1 MKPCLKLILA
11 QPDPVQ
17 ETFAQRVERG
27 LSLGATQEEAK
38 REAARMLM
46 DDIKA
51 EAEMIEKALREQHPE
66 VFEGAAGGPAKPG
79 IRYSIEPGY
88 SAEADPETVRW
99 LSAQGGNPGEVGV
112 IYDKPIEALRMAAEA
127 KGITGFTKF
136 TGISRIAARHAMRDH
151 PEITPEVL
159 ASAFASL
166 RSPRLI
172 VDGGR
177 KEDGRHAM
185 VLVTPVNVG
194 PGEGLPVLVAIN
206 SGKRGTDFASVA
218 LVATSYGKENS
229 AAWVAAQIKAG
240 KVVYADE
247 AELGRLAR
255 YQRALKLPSIQRMPG
270 GKTTQVPAF
279 SVLTSANLGKFTA
292 GQKGW
297 NKSVIIEPA
306 RDAADI
312 GVGAKFSR
320 DSLGFYS
327 ELEAQIEK
335 SGPGKADPGS
345 WGQFIGALSSK
356 GVKADEVEWSG
367 VTDWLDMQ
375 QGKVSKQQVLE
386 YLNAGGVR
394 VEEVTLGQP
403 RRNATKYGQYTLPGG
418 ENYREVLLTLPEAKG
433 KTQSYYIAYKDGPT
447 LGSGFDSEAAA
458 RAALAETFEGRND
471 LEIRPGVGE
480 RASIRTGYKSAH
492 WDEPNVLAHIRL
504 NDRTDADGN
513 KVLFVE
519 EAQSDWG
526 QSFKK
531 QRDAEGSMDERID
544 AILREFGGPIGRTD
558 GEGWHYRWMGEKVAA
573 PGATGYGEARAQQR
587 AKAESMARERVG
599 KSSTP
604 AAPFVTKTDGW
615 LNLALKRVM
624 AMAVDGGY
632 DKIAFVTGE
641 QSAERYDLSKQVDM
655 LSMDPGYPGGYNIT
669 AWKGGDEVASKK
681 VADEAEAAEMVGKEV
696 AARLF
701 ARKDEGH
708 VELTG
713 LDLKVGGEGMKYFY
727 DAIVPNAVKALAK
740 KVGGVV
746 GPVRVQ
752 VGETTRRLDP
762 PMMGRR
768 AEPVMADQPG
778 LTITD
783 AMRAKVEAGLPRFS
797 RDEGQFE
804 LPEFGPG
811 SRAQLA
817 LQDRYNRWK
826 QAVQAVREQGGNV
839 NEYNDFYLAEERYWG
854 RVGAQNEAFGQ
865 EVEDF
870 VEAVKKDGLTL
881 QDVAEYV
888 YAKHAAERNAYVAK
902 MRDDM
907 EGTGSGMTDEEAD
920 SILIAAEQSGLE
932 PLLMKHAEK
941 LYEWIDGTRQVM
953 LENGLISEAE
963 ANSWE
968 GMFTHY
974 VPLRG
979 LEGKEPQGKGT
990 GAGFNIKGKE
1000 SKQIT
1005 GRRSKAKQIIEQ
1017 IVQDRTKAYIR
1028 AGKNEVLRTFLNFA
1042 LENPSPNLWKV
1053 NAVETKPTVVVDE
1066 FGNRTVEQREML
1078 VSDPRRV
1085 VSLKDGGQTI
1095 HIEVKDQ
1102 ELLKQLQN
1110 GYATTPVAPVAA
1122 MLWAN
1127 RTLGAM
1133 LTAFSPV
1140 FVAMNAV
1147 RDAQTAFFGMIGVKG
1162 YKGAGNL
1169 ALQYPA
1175 ALREAFKA
1183 HFGEPS
1189 AEYREYLLAG
1199 GTTGYFGLKELDET
1213 GEELAVL
1220 MRNAER
1226 SPVNPI
1232 KAGKALAKF
1241 VENVNGVIE
1250 QTTRFAAYRAAKR
1263 SGSTVAES
1271 ASISKNLTVNFN
1283 RKGSL
1288 ANFTGAAVLFFNPAV
1303 QGTARLAQAMKS
1315 PKVWGA
1321 LGGASAGVF
1330 FLALANADMGGE
1342 DDDGVS
1348 FWDKVPREVKE
1359 RNLVIMRPPVRKEDG
1374 TLESRYIKIPVAYGY
1389 NVFLVAA
1396 YEMADAIRHRDDK
1409 TKGREPMESAARV
1422 ATAFLGATLPVQA
1435 LGQSLEDSST
1445 LGMAPYSNA
1454 TGPIF
1459 QALMNVNSFGRPLY
1473 PESPNTKYLPD
1484 SQKYSVGQAGTIFQ
1498 KAAEKL
1504 NEAAGGD
1511 KFTSSGRF
1519 TDIAPGSLENAARF
1533 YGGGLTSMALDI
1545 MNAFYVRQHIE
1556 RPEPDL
1562 KRLPFAKQ
1570 FYGSINDETDRWF
1583 AYDRMNKAEKQIQ
1596 PLEAA
1601 IRAGDA
1607 QAVETILK
1615 REPLAVAGDALNQV
1629 RQTLADIRKAEL
1641 AIIQDPDLKDG
1652 ERYVRLM
1659 EQSKNAREVLRQWNA
1674 VYDDLNKREEPAR

>member
-1 MKPCLKLILA
+1 
-11 QPDPVQ
+11 
-17 ETFAQRVERG
+17 
-27 LSLGATQEEAK
+27 
-38 REAARMLM
+38 
-46 DDIKA
+46 
-51 EAEMIEKALREQHPE
+51 
-66 VFEGAAGGPAKPG
+66 
-79 IRYSIEPGY
+79 
-88 SAEADPETVRW
+88 
-99 LSAQGGNPGEVGV
+99 
-112 IYDKPIEALRMAAEA
+112 
-127 KGITGFTKF
+127 
-136 TGISRIAARHAMRDH
+136 
-151 PEITPEVL
+151 
-159 ASAFASL
+159 
-166 RSPRLI
+166 
-172 VDGGR
+172 
-177 KEDGRHAM
+177 
-185 VLVTPVNVG
+185 
-194 PGEGLPVLVAIN
+194 
-206 SGKRGTDFASVA
+206 
-218 LVATSYGKENS
+218 
-229 AAWVAAQIKAG
+229 
-240 KVVYADE
+240 
-247 AELGRLAR
+247 
-255 YQRALKLPSIQRMPG
+255 
-270 GKTTQVPAF
+270 
-279 SVLTSANLGKFTA
+279 
-292 GQKGW
+292 
-297 NKSVIIEPA
+297 
-306 RDAADI
+306 
-312 GVGAKFSR
+312 
-320 DSLGFYS
+320 
-327 ELEAQIEK
+327 
-335 SGPGKADPGS
+335 
-345 WGQFIGALSSK
+345 
-356 GVKADEVEWSG
+356 
-367 VTDWLDMQ
+367 
-375 QGKVSKQQVLE
+375 
-386 YLNAGGVR
+386 
-394 VEEVTLGQP
+394 
-403 RRNATKYGQYTLPGG
+403 
-418 ENYREVLLTLPEAKG
+418 
-433 KTQSYYIAYKDGPT
+433 
-447 LGSGFDSEAAA
+447 
-458 RAALAETFEGRND
+458 
-471 LEIRPGVGE
+471 
-480 RASIRTGYKSAH
+480 
-492 WDEPNVLAHIRL
+492 
-504 NDRTDADGN
+504 
-513 KVLFVE
+513 
-519 EAQSDWG
+519 
-526 QSFKK
+526 
-531 QRDAEGSMDERID
+531 
-544 AILREFGGPIGRTD
+544 
-558 GEGWHYRWMGEKVAA
+558 
-573 PGATGYGEARAQQR
+573 
-587 AKAESMARERVG
+587 
-599 KSSTP
+599 
-604 AAPFVTKTDGW
+604 
-615 LNLALKRVM
+615 
-624 AMAVDGGY
+624 MAVDGGY
-632 DKIAFVTGE
+632 DKVAFVTGE
-641 QSAERYDLSKQVDM
+641 QSAERYDLSKQVD
-655 LSMDPGYPGGYNIT
+655 SVHVWGDAKDGYYFE
-669 AWKGGDEVASKK
+669 AKK
-681 VADEAEAAEMVGKEV
+681 DGRNAVADKGRPISATELADTIGKELADQAVKLV
-696 AARLF
+696 A
-701 ARKDEGH
+701 E
-708 VELTG
+708 TG
-713 LDLKVGGEGMKYFY
+713 EAKFSGDSLRVGGAGMKSFY
-727 DAIVPNAVKALAK
+727 NAIVPNAVKALAK

-746 GPVRVQ
+746 EPVRVQ

-768 AEPVMADQPG
+768 AEPMMSDQPG

-854 RVGAQNEAFGQ
+854 RVGAQNEAFGK

-990 GAGFNIKGKE
+990 GSGFNIKGKE

-1017 IVQDRTKAYIR
+1017 IIQDRTKAYIR

-1042 LENPSPNLWKV
+1042 LENQSPNLWKV
-1053 NAVETKPTVVVDE
+1053 SAVETKPTVVVDE

-1078 VSDPRRV
+1078 VTDPRRV

-1127 RTLGAM
+1127 RTVGAM

-1213 GEELAVL
+1213 GEELAAL

-1226 SPVNPI
+1226 SPINPI
-1232 KAGKALAKF
+1232 KVGKALAKF
-1241 VENVNGVIE
+1241 VENVNGVVE

-1288 ANFTGAAVLFFNPAV
+1288 ASFTGAAVLFFNPAV

-1321 LGGASAGVF
+1321 LGGAAAGVF
-1330 FLALANADMGGE
+1330 FLALANADLGGE

-1409 TKGREPMESAARV
+1409 TKGREPMESASRV
-1422 ATAFLGATLPVQA
+1422 ATAFLGATLPMQA
-1435 LGQSLEDSST
+1435 LGQSLGDSSALT
-1445 LGMAPYSNA
+1445 MAPYSNA
-1454 TGPIF
+1454 LGPVA
-1459 QALMNVNSFGRPLY
+1459 QALANKSGFGRPLY
-1473 PESPNTKYLPD
+1473 PETQNTKYLPD
-1484 SQKYSVGQAGTIFQ
+1484 SQKFSVGQAGTIFQ

-1504 NEAAGGD
+1504 NQATGGSA
-1511 KFTSSGRF
+1511 FESGLI
-1519 TDIAPGSLENAARF
+1519 DIAPGSLENAARF
-1533 YGGGLTSMALDI
+1533 YGGGLTSMTLDI

-1583 AYDRMNKAEKQIQ
+1583 AYDRMNKAERATQ

-1615 REPLAVAGDALNQV
+1615 REPLAVAGKALDQI
-1629 RQTLADIRKAEL
+1629 RQSLSDIRKAEL
-1641 AIIQDPDLKDG
+1641 AIIQDPDLRDG
-1652 ERYVRLM
+1652 ERYIRLM
-1659 EQSKNAREVLRQWNA
+1659 EQSKNAREVLRQWNT
-1674 VYDDLNKREEPAR
+1674 VYDDLNKRQEPAR